1 MGPKCLHDEVMG
13 HLTILIQRA
22 PVERGEASPSTIG
35 VPMRLQAR
43 QSRTTE
49 RGEAISRGSEA
60 AHDRIAINSC
70 HVARFASGAHCVVGA
85 NTRT

>member
-1 MGPKCLHDEVMG
+1 
-13 HLTILIQRA
+13 
-22 PVERGEASPSTIG
+22 
-35 VPMRLQAR
+35 MRLQAR